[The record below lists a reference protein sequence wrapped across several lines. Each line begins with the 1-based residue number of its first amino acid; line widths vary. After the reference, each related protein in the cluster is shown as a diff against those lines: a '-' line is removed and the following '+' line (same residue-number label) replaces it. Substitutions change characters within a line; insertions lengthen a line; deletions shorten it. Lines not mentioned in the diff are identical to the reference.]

1 VLAALKVLRAYIF
14 ALGARVR
21 SVGAVTRYTGIKTRF
36 HGKSFFRSSK
46 RPALLWGPSS
56 QCRS

>member
-1 VLAALKVLRAYIF
+1 MLAALKVLRAYIF

-21 SVGAVTRYTGIKTRF
+21 SVGTVTRYTGIKTRYQR
-36 HGKSFFRSSK
+36 KKFFRSSK

-56 QCRS
+56 